1 MPVSRLRRLPGRQA
15 LAATAAVL
23 LLLVLVLIPSIA
35 RSPGLRRFK
44 QRAVQAFKCYAEVG
58 YLCTSLRPVIDAGF
72 QGDVAAMR
80 HIIKERLA
88 EQRAGQG
95 SPQLQDQQP
104 TRGIVLAAG
113 GGTYAANAFVNLW
126 VLRRHLNCTLP
137 AVIMHWGASRLDAIN
152 NSTQAFLTRHIPDL
166 QLIDASRL
174 PYPGHHRWLF
184 PPGREE
190 MFNGW
195 KVKMFALYA
204 TPFDEVLL
212 LDGDSAPLQDPAPL
226 FGHPAFR
233 RHGVMAWPDN
243 LCERVMLY
251 RKVEGLEDP
260 WRGAR
265 YGPWQGETGQ
275 LLFNRR
281 MHPDVLE
288 WLLFLNT
295 RDEFTYY
302 YSYGDKDTLA
312 PALQLAGKA
321 EHFYQ
326 VPQPMSLPL
335 YTPKRQFWGKQ
346 AMRVLGFLQ
355 HAPDLSLAFL
365 HRAGP
370 HGRKYDPGEDAA
382 KPLSH
387 VMVQPSCQWNSKRAP
402 FGPTVAVPRHTVHPA
417 KRCGFDLGNVSAAL
431 ASCGVPETPGN
442 GLQKGLLGDAG
453 GHPPVFEVGEH
464 TALAE
469 LQRQSDAA
477 FAFLRAAKR
486 QDASLFHDEEGGQL

>member
-1 MPVSRLRRLPGRQA
+1 MSTLCA
-15 LAATAAVL
+15 L
-23 LLLVLVLIPSIA
+23 
-35 RSPGLRRFK
+35 
-44 QRAVQAFKCYAEVG
+44 QVG

-72 QGDVAAMR
+72 QGDVAAMQ
-80 HIIKERLA
+80 HIITQHLAAA
-88 EQRAGQG
+88 EQQPQAEQQQAEGGQR
-95 SPQLQDQQP
+95 QRQQRP
-104 TRGIVLAAG
+104 TRGIVLAVG

-137 AVIMHWGASRLDAIN
+137 VAIMYWGASRLDAIN
-152 NSTQAFLTRHIPDL
+152 NSTQAFLREHISDL

-174 PYPGHHRWLF
+174 PYPGHHRRLF
-184 PPGREE
+184 PPGNDD

-204 TPFDEVLL
+204 APFDEVLI
-212 LDGDSAPLQDPAPL
+212 LDGDSTPLQDPAPL
-226 FGHPAFR
+226 FEHPAFR

-243 LCERVMLY
+243 LCERVVLY
-251 RKVEGLEDP
+251 RQVGVEDP

-275 LLFNRR
+275 LLLSRR

-295 RDEFTYY
+295 HDEFTYF
-302 YSYGDKDTLA
+302 YSYGDKDTLLA
-312 PALQLAGKA
+312 AFQLAGKA
-321 EHFYQ
+321 GQFYQ
-326 VPQPMSLPL
+326 ASMRACLSSPTVQ
-335 YTPKRQFWGKQ
+335 GKQ

-370 HGRKYDPGEDAA
+370 FGRKYDPAEDEA

-402 FGPTVAVPRHTVHPA
+402 FGPTVAVPRQSVHPA
-417 KRCGFDLGNVSAAL
+417 RRCRFDLGNVSAAL
-431 ASCGVPETPGN
+431 AACGVPETPGK
-442 GLQKGLLGDAG
+442 GLQKGLLGDACA
-453 GHPPVFEVGEH
+453 HPPVFEVGEA

-477 FAFLRAAKR
+477 FAFLRAAKKR
-486 QDASLFHDEEGGQL
+486 DASLFQDEEGGQL